1 VEAGREMVME
11 AAVRAGEMAMVAEET
26 ASEDTVEGC

>member
-1 VEAGREMVME
+1 MVME
-11 AAVRAGEMAMVAEET
+11 AAVRAGEMAMVVAEET